1 MNNKTTFI
9 LFLALVLCSLYV
21 SQAALTGGWSPISD
35 VKNARIVEIG
45 EFAVSEY
52 NKQSKSGLK
61 FVEVVSGESQIAA
74 GMNYRLILADN
85 EGVAIAGNGESKK
98 YEAVV
103 WEKPW
108 LKSMNLTSFKPAML
122 TRKQLRHKA
131 LTTQKIGEFAVS
143 EYDKQS
149 KSGLKFVEVVSGE
162 SQIVAGMNYR
172 LIVAANEGIPIA
184 RNGESKKYEAI
195 VWDKPWL
202 KSMNLTSFKP
212 AM

>member
-35 VKNARIVEIG
+35 VKNSHIV
-45 EFAVSEY
+45 
-52 NKQSKSGLK
+52 
-61 FVEVVSGESQIAA
+61 
-74 GMNYRLILADN
+74 
-85 EGVAIAGNGESKK
+85 
-98 YEAVV
+98 
-103 WEKPW
+103 
-108 LKSMNLTSFKPAML
+108 
-122 TRKQLRHKA
+122 
-131 LTTQKIGEFAVS
+131 KIGEFAVS

-184 RNGESKKYEAI
+184 GNGESKKYEAI